1 LAGQSHLIL
10 KFWSDCTLETGIQLQ
25 KSDSIAAIA
34 AFFENLRI
42 NLSFIGDGKTVESA
56 LDYLKE
62 FLRDD
67 FHNFKEVIL
76 SFYTL
81 IDDLDLTLN
90 FKSWKEVPLEEHD
103 VIKSNIMKEFI
114 EEDFASIIA
123 GVSEFFEKDCRLV
136 FVLSETVHLDIKL
149 RIPGLTN
156 YATLCMDP

>member
-1 LAGQSHLIL
+1 M
-10 KFWSDCTLETGIQLQ
+10 
-25 KSDSIAAIA
+25 
-34 AFFENLRI
+34 
-42 NLSFIGDGKTVESA
+42 TVESA
-56 LDYLKE
+56 LDYVKEIVHHDFKE
-62 FLRDD
+62 F
-67 FHNFKEVIL
+67 VL
-76 SFYTL
+76 SVYTL

-90 FKSWKEVPLEEHD
+90 FKSWKEVPVEHD

-114 EEDFASIIA
+114 EEDIASILA